1 MAKNLWALLTSTA
14 TATLS
19 LPHST
24 SRYVPL
30 FLVLFLF
37 FSGCFHRRKR
47 RDGMPLSA
55 WMLLGPNAAYYW
67 SELVT
72 ASHVSVGKINYISF
86 FLFVCFYINVI

>member
-1 MAKNLWALLTSTA
+1 MAKNLWGLLTSTTA
-14 TATLS
+14 ATLS

-37 FSGCFHRRKR
+37 FSGCFHRRKQ
-47 RDGMPLSA
+47 RDGMPLGA
-55 WMLLGPNAAYYW
+55 WMLLCPNAAYYW

-72 ASHVSVGKINYISF
+72 ASHVSVGKINSIF
-86 FLFVCFYINVI
+86 FVCFYINII